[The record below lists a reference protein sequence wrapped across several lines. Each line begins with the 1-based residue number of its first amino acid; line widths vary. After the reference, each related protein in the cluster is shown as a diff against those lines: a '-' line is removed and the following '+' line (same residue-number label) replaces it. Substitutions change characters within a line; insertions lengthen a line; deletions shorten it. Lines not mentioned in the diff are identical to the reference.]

1 MNNAA
6 ESNVDADEI
15 ARFSELAARW
25 WDPEG
30 EMRPLHLLNPL
41 RLDYI
46 DRHARLDGKRVLDV
60 GCGGGLL
67 AEAMA
72 LRGAEVTAIDAAEA
86 SLNVARLHRLESG
99 VEVDYRLATVEEVAA
114 EQPRPYDLVTCL
126 EMLEHVPDPA
136 SVVAACKRVLTPDG
150 LAFFSTI
157 NRNPRAYLTAVV
169 GAEYLLRWLP
179 RGTHDYANFIRPSE
193 LDAWARRA
201 GLLLVDLRGV
211 SYQPFS
217 RIFRLSRDVGVNY
230 LATFSA
236 GQGESGGSADA
247 PA

>member
-1 MNNAA
+1 MNTTTQA
-6 ESNVDADEI
+6 NVDADEI

-30 EMRPLHLLNPL
+30 EMRALHLLNPL

-46 DRHARLDGKRVLDV
+46 DQRASLKGRRVLDV

-72 LRGAEVTAIDAAEA
+72 LRGARVTAIDAAEA
-86 SLNVARLHRLESG
+86 PLNVARLHRLESG
-99 VEVDYRLATVEEVAA
+99 VDVDYRLTTVEAVAA
-114 EQPRPYDLVTCL
+114 EDPEPYDLITCL

-136 SVVAACKRVLTPDG
+136 SVVAACARLLALDGRV
-150 LAFFSTI
+150 FFSTI
-157 NRNPRAYLTAVV
+157 NRNPRAYLVAVI

-193 LDAWARRA
+193 LDAWARAA
-201 GLLLVDLRGV
+201 GLLLDDLRGV
-211 SYQPFS
+211 SYQP
-217 RIFRLSRDVGVNY
+217 IAGAFRLSRDLGINY
-230 LATFSA
+230 LATFAA
-236 GQGESGGSADA
+236 GGDA
-247 PA
+247 PDDSAHAST